1 MAALTQLNDLRKTLN
16 NLTDIIDL
24 DDLSGLTDK
33 LGSALTERKKVL
45 GLPVGSKQTDWS
57 KLATYGVA
65 AAGALAGSRL
75 LGRGHDGAQA
85 GPLSGLFDEESTE
98 KGKDMADEDKG
109 LIEKGKDALGTVTDL
124 GDKLDDVQEATSKAS
139 SPIGKVIAAVKAI
152 SGGGGPTKKARLII
166 QEQIDIAVPRR
177 IVYDQWTQFE
187 DMAERSRAV
196 KKVDQEDDEH
206 TSWQAKMLFSTRN
219 FDAEI
224 VQQVPDRRIVWES
237 SGDVDHRGVVSFHEL
252 AEDLTRVQVEMEY
265 HPTGF
270 VEKFG
275 NLFLT
280 VRHRV
285 RKDLRLFRHH
295 LELEAQATGAW
306 RGQIGDDIEV
316 PEDDAD
322 DAETAGSSDDTAEE
336 AEVSAGSEGTEGSD
350 AKAKVADAFNAT
362 DTDGDPAP
370 DQDSEQ
376 DG

>member
-1 MAALTQLNDLRKTLN
+1 MGALMQLNGLRKTLSN
-16 NLTDIIDL
+16 VTDKIDL
-24 DDLSGLTDK
+24 DDLGDLTDK
-33 LGSALTERKKVL
+33 LGGGLTERKKVL
-45 GLPVGSKQTDWS
+45 GLPIGSKRTDWGKVAS
-57 KLATYGVA
+57 YGAAAVA
-65 AAGALAGSRL
+65 AVAGSRML
-75 LGRGHDGAQA
+75 LGGKNGDGGEDEDGEDD
-85 GPLSGLFDEESTE
+85 GPLAAVAA
-98 KGKDMADEDKG
+98 KGEQLSDKG
-109 LIEKGKDALGTVTDL
+109 SDLLEQGKDAVGSVTDIT
-124 GDKLDDVQEATSKAS
+124 DKVEDVQEAVSEASTPLGKAM
-139 SPIGKVIAAVKAI
+139 AAAKAI
-152 SGGGGPTKKARLII
+152 SGDDGPLFKQRLII

-187 DMAERSRAV
+187 DMADRTRAV
-196 KKVDQEDDEH
+196 QNVDQEDDEN

-295 LELEAQATGAW
+295 LELEAEATGAW

-316 PEDDAD
+316 PEADEDDA
-322 DAETAGSSDDTAEE
+322 APSTSSDHEDEAAEG
-336 AEVSAGSEGTEGSD
+336 SAGSA
-350 AKAKVADAFNAT
+350 AKAKVAEAFHGEDEEADPEPDGEAEDA
-362 DTDGDPAP
+362 
-370 DQDSEQ
+370 
-376 DG
+376 